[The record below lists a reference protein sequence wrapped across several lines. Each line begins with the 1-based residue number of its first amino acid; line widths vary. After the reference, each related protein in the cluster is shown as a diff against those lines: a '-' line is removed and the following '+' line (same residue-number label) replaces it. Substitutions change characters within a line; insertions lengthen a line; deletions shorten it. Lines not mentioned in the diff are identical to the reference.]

1 MEDFKNHL
9 HKISKSE
16 GKIVE
21 NKKIIR
27 NIKPVQF
34 NSIEKGIKEITT
46 GNENII
52 LNGYVDSAIIMK
64 ENELANSIKNKLLA
78 KVKSNENNLPDIR
91 NHSNYKNSTFAST
104 QIKELTYSLMKNQ
117 FKNSSYNNSSG
128 EMDECNEEKSR
139 NLKNLRSTEYKT
151 DGKNSPIEKFLKTSN
166 QRKIFQQFE
175 IKHGDPN
182 LKSFVDHSSANFIKN
197 LKSNEKSDLD
207 KKTSIS
213 PLVTKNKLTKE
224 RRVKKLIVSAAS
236 QFELNKFLIKNHK
249 IGQISNYLE
258 NSK

>member
-34 NSIEKGIKEITT
+34 NSIEKGIKDITT

-91 NHSNYKNSTFAST
+91 NHSNH
-104 QIKELTYSLMKNQ
+104 E
-117 FKNSSYNNSSG
+117 
-128 EMDECNEEKSR
+128 NE
-139 NLKNLRSTEYKT
+139 NMWF
-151 DGKNSPIEKFLKTSN
+151 P
-166 QRKIFQQFE
+166 
-175 IKHGDPN
+175 
-182 LKSFVDHSSANFIKN
+182 
-197 LKSNEKSDLD
+197 
-207 KKTSIS
+207 
-213 PLVTKNKLTKE
+213 
-224 RRVKKLIVSAAS
+224 
-236 QFELNKFLIKNHK
+236 
-249 IGQISNYLE
+249 YL
-258 NSK
+258 S